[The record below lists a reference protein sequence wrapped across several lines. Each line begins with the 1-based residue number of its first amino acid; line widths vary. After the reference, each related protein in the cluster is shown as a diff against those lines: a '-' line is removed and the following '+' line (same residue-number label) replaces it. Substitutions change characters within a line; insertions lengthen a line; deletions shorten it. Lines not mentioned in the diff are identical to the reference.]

1 MTRTEYIAKLTK
13 YLRKLPQKDYE
24 EALEY
29 FMEYFEEAGPEN
41 EAQVIV
47 ELVRRLDWLKQLESQ
62 SRG

>member
-41 EAQVIV
+41 EARVIA
-47 ELVRRLDWLKQLESQ
+47 ELGTPKEAA
-62 SRG
+62 

>member
-41 EAQVIV
+41 EAQVIAYV
-47 ELVRRLDWLKQLESQ
+47 IKQLS
-62 SRG
+62 SGLRF